1 MDTES
6 NDKKEVLLGEGLNA
20 LHRESRE
27 WLNTVAFWKDEARF
41 FKDLLDKEKVN
52 ASDYGQMLQYLD
64 KIHETLFDYL
74 AEDIVA
80 HESLLSRLIEGKK
93 GLADQDYREKHTILR
108 GQMDLFT
115 KDFIEFKKMVFGYT
129 KKL

>member
-41 FKDLLDKEKVN
+41 FKDLLDKEKVD

>member
-1 MDTES
+1 MDMES